1 MSVKEA
7 VFEKD
12 PATGL
17 TTLTMAEVKERGNE
31 NHRMSVPDLSSKQHM
46 FELLDSRQL
55 RDAKMTQDYF
65 QDRGE
70 AT

>member
-31 NHRMSVPDLSSKQHM
+31 NHRMSVPDLSSKQHR
-46 FELLDSRQL
+46 FELLD
-55 RDAKMTQDYF
+55 
-65 QDRGE
+65 
-70 AT
+70 